1 MCKFLMRATLLILSI
16 FISINY
22 IDTAIV
28 ASENPNSTDF
38 KKFHITGER
47 LNAGLPMYWQTG
59 HQEKGQ
65 DCGGQGHSK
74 SDDQNYP
81 THRPIAA
88 TADNPGCLHP
98 NLNPP
103 LWGGLFSLLGRFEFA
118 TASLAWSMAS
128 LAALLASVAIAACWG
143 PLQHAGI
150 DRATTIW
157 LGTVIVLAYHPT
169 HANQVLGQ
177 LSLLLMPLLFA
188 SWVLLRKKRDLSAG
202 ALLGL
207 LIALKPFFGLFI
219 LALVAANRKKAAVSC
234 LSVFVVCLGISL
246 ATWGM
251 EAHFDYLSNLRGVNW
266 TGYNWNA
273 SFTGFFSRTLGGGGS
288 VPIIDA
294 PHASRT
300 LILLTSTG
308 CVAWLCWHLNKA
320 TDHTNK
326 ENCADE
332 VFSATL
338 PCMLLASPLGWLYYF
353 PWILLTLL
361 VACHRLGHGKNN
373 IVPRALIIM
382 FLIMTGI
389 PRSLVPPSEI
399 ISTGDALWDGS
410 LCFYGLL
417 AITLALVTKTKTRK
431 GA

>member
-1 MCKFLMRATLLILSI
+1 MRKFLILAILLFFTTFL
-16 FISINY
+16 SINY

-28 ASENPNSTDF
+28 AAENPNSTDF

-59 HQEKGQ
+59 HQEKRL
-65 DCGGQGHSK
+65 DCRAPDHSR
-74 SDDQNYP
+74 SDDPIYS
-81 THRPIAA
+81 TRSPIAA
-88 TADNPGCLHP
+88 TAETPGCLHP

-103 LWGGLFSLLGRFEFA
+103 LWGGLFSFLARFEFA

-128 LAALLASVAIAACWG
+128 LAAMLASVAIAACWG
-143 PLQHAGI
+143 PFKHANI
-150 DRATTIW
+150 DRMTAIW
-157 LGTVIVLAYHPT
+157 LGAVIVLAYYPT

-177 LSLLLMPLLFA
+177 LSLLLMPMLFA
-188 SWVLLRKKRDLSAG
+188 SWVLLRKEKDVSAG

-207 LIALKPFFGLFI
+207 LIALKPFFGIFM
-219 LALVAANRKKAAVSC
+219 LALVAANRKKAAISC
-234 LSVFVVCLGISL
+234 LSVFVGCLGISL

-251 EAHFDYLSNLRGVNW
+251 DTHFDYLTTLREVDW

-273 SFTGFFSRTLGGGGS
+273 SFTGFFSRTLGGGWS
-288 VPIIDA
+288 ARIIDA
-294 PHASRT
+294 PHASKA
-300 LILLTSTG
+300 LILLTSAG
-308 CVAWLCWHLNKA
+308 CVAWLCWYLNKA
-320 TDHTNK
+320 TDHTDK
-326 ENCADE
+326 ENGADE
-332 VFSATL
+332 VFAATL

-353 PWILLTLL
+353 PWVLLTLL
-361 VACHRLGHGKNN
+361 VACHRLGHNTNN
-373 IVPRALIIM
+373 IVPWALIIM

-417 AITLALVTKTKTRK
+417 AITLALVTKTKTKK